1 MKKLLI
7 ALIVVSAAFILNACG
22 KDNKNSNPIV
32 GSCPAGYTWNGS
44 VCVDQFGT
52 GVDMTTARFGI
63 SNCNGYSCGDVSE
76 FRVTNAN
83 VYQDFL
89 EKGLGVC
96 QNQNAGGN
104 NHLDCKNWWPGKYEI
119 SLTATNWNNPGQYCY
134 NSTGLSI
141 SPTMKLYNRA
151 GYVQSSI
158 FQYGYNLQLGYGYQ
172 FNNGAVFDAKA
183 SVINDC
189 KGFEVRQ
196 NYGRWTLQVIVR
208 QGKLTD
214 SSLNFELA
222 WGSRDTPN
230 QAGTVFATGTMYR
243 Y

>member
-1 MKKLLI
+1 MKKLLVAFI
-7 ALIVVSAAFILNACG
+7 AVSAALVLNACG
-22 KDNKNSNPIV
+22 KDNKNSNPVV

-44 VCVDQFGT
+44 VCVDQYGA

-63 SNCNGYSCGDVSE
+63 TNCTTYPCGNVAE
-76 FRVTNAN
+76 FRITNMN
-83 VYQDFL
+83 VYADFL
-89 EKGLGVC
+89 EKGMGVC
-96 QNQNAGGN
+96 SVERTSGNQ
-104 NHLDCKNWWPGKYEI
+104 DCKNWWPGKFEI

-134 NSTGLSI
+134 NSTGLTI
-141 SPTMKLYNRA
+141 SPTMKLYTRA
-151 GYVQSSI
+151 AYVPQNMY
-158 FQYGYNLQLGYGYQ
+158 FDYGAGFFNTMYPR
-172 FNNGAVFDAKA
+172 NNGGVFDATA

-196 NYGRWTLQVIVR
+196 HFNRWLLQVIVR

-214 SSLNFELA
+214 SSINFELA